1 LLLRRDHAADL
12 MEPDATDHTLQ
23 SAPSS
28 RRGILAVCAL
38 GLLLLL
44 PFINKPFHS
53 DDPFFLWPAI
63 GILKHPA
70 NFYSGSINWE
80 GREQHFSDFCQN
92 PPLTSYAIAAAAS
105 LVGFS
110 ERVLHLSFLVFN
122 LSTIVGVYL
131 LAQHFGCR
139 RPALAVV
146 LMLLAPAVLV
156 SMTSIM
162 CEPVFLCFWT
172 WSVLLWV
179 WGSSGRRPWLLPLA
193 GGAIAAAI
201 LSKYLC
207 VCLLPLLVAHAILR
221 PATTRRTRLVQ
232 FLSLLI
238 PIAALAAYESYS
250 VHLYGHGLFTAA
262 MRFGAQIHE
271 AVKIPTPLA
280 ALDTLAFLGGGF
292 FSVALI
298 SFFAVRPRIR
308 WMCALAIPI
317 IALLAAQYVRPP
329 RGWAGAPP
337 LPGGANVIDASD
349 PSAPISAG
357 RWYYIEYGVLGAA
370 GLFVLAACAQLL
382 LSRLRATRD
391 DANDAWRDELFLLLW
406 VGGIIVFAA
415 FINWSINARTLMP
428 MAPALCILVARMID
442 GLTKR
447 AMRIAQLSLTAAAV
461 LAITVTAADYRVAA
475 ACRDAADQVMT
486 YFPPRPDQTIWFA
499 GHSGWQYYM
508 QQHGARPL
516 VQYSTDVRPG
526 DIVVYPV
533 HHFGASPGGHG
544 FQYIRTFTIPHPGY
558 VATMQTD
565 LGAEF
570 YCSFGQ
576 GLPFIIGPVQ
586 QEAFIALRATPA
598 TRIER

>member
-1 LLLRRDHAADL
+1 MKPTVPA
-12 MEPDATDHTLQ
+12 
-23 SAPSS
+23 
-28 RRGILAVCAL
+28 RRGVLAVCAI

-70 NFYSGSINWE
+70 NFYSDSINWE

-92 PPLTSYAIAAAAS
+92 PPLTSYAIAAVAS
-105 LVGFS
+105 LAGFS
-110 ERVLHLSFLVFN
+110 ERALHLSFLVFN

-172 WSVLLWV
+172 WSVLLWE
-179 WGSSGRRPWLLPLA
+179 WGSSSRRPWLLPLA
-193 GGAIAAAI
+193 GVAIAAAI

-207 VCLLPLLVAHAILR
+207 VCLLPLLIAHAILR
-221 PATTRRTRLVQ
+221 PAPGWRTRLFQ
-232 FLSLLI
+232 FLSMLI
-238 PIAALAAYESYS
+238 PAAALAVYEWYC
-250 VHLYGHGLFTAA
+250 VRLYGHGLFTAA

-271 AVKIPTPLA
+271 AVKIPKPLA

-298 SFFAVRPRIR
+298 NCFAVRPRMR
-308 WMCALAIPI
+308 WLCVLAIPL
-317 IALLAAQYVRPP
+317 IALLAAHYVRPP
-329 RGWAGAPP
+329 RGWTGAPP
-337 LPGGANVIDASD
+337 IPGGANVIDASD
-349 PSAPISAG
+349 PSAPISTG
-357 RWYYIEYGVLGAA
+357 RWYYIEYGLLGAA
-370 GLFVLAACAQLL
+370 GLLILVACVQWLL
-382 LSRLRATRD
+382 FHVKSSRD
-391 DANDAWRDELFLLLW
+391 DATENWRADLFLLLW
-406 VGGIIVFAA
+406 IGGIIVFAA
-415 FINWSINARTLMP
+415 FINWSINARTLVP
-428 MAPALCILVARMID
+428 MAPALCILVVRMID
-442 GLTKR
+442 GLSKR
-447 AMRIAQLSLTAAAV
+447 ALRVVQLSLIAAAV
-461 LAITVTAADYRVAA
+461 LAIAATAADYRVAT
-475 ACRDAADQVMT
+475 ACRDAADQIDA
-486 YFPPRPDQTIWFA
+486 FFAPRPDQTIWFA

-516 VQYSTDVRPG
+516 VQYATDVRPG

-586 QEAFIALRATPA
+586 PESFIALRATPA